1 MTRWLGVGA
10 IVLAALVPLCS
21 GRLPLSTDGPD
32 HLFRIV
38 DLDLALRQGLF
49 WPRFAPDLLYGYGYP
64 VFNYYAPPI
73 YYIGVGLHALGLDYV
88 PALLVILGA
97 SLLVG
102 ALGIF
107 KATEAHFGA
116 GAGYVAAA
124 VLADLELA
132 AGLLPTP
139 AWGQPPA

>member
-1 MTRWLGVGA
+1 ME
-10 IVLAALVPLCS
+10 
-21 GRLPLSTDGPD
+21 
-32 HLFRIV
+32 
-38 DLDLALRQGLF
+38 LDLALRQGLF

-64 VFNYYAPPI
+64 VFNYYAPPV

-107 KATEAHFGA
+107 KATDAHFGA
-116 GAGYVAAA
+116 GAGSLAAA
-124 VLADLELA
+124 VYAFAPDVLMILLAHGGAPELL
-132 AGLLPTP
+132 GLAWLPWLIWACSGPSPDP
-139 AWGQPPA
+139 AHGQPPA